1 MKTLR
6 AFSISSAVGLA
17 LGVLG
22 APAARADDCD
32 LATSA
37 AIAQAKVLHAATHMT
52 NIAGAAPTRAEMIFT
67 ADKAYLQK
75 DGAWRSMSYSP
86 QAQIDRIN
94 AVETSAEKAKQTC
107 QKTGSETIKG
117 EAATVLVIHT
127 DSSGKKSDARVWISD
142 KTGLLLKS
150 EIRLDG
156 GNEIAVVTDD
166 FRYDN
171 IQPPAGVK

>member
-1 MKTLR
+1 MKTSR
-6 AFSISSAVGLA
+6 ALSISSAFGLA
-17 LGVLG
+17 LGVFG
-22 APAARADDCD
+22 VSAARADDCD
-32 LATSA
+32 LAASA
-37 AIAQAKVLHAATHMT
+37 AIAQAKVPHAATHVT
-52 NIAGAAPTRAEMIFT
+52 NVAGASTRTEMIFT

-75 DGAWRSMSYSP
+75 DGSWRSMSYSP

-94 AVETSAEKAKQTC
+94 AVKTNTEKVKQTC
-107 QKTGSETIKG
+107 EKAGSETIKG

-127 DSSGKKSDARVWISD
+127 DASGKKSDARVWISE

-156 GNEIAVVTDD
+156 GNEIAIVTDD

-171 IQPPAGVK
+171 IEAPAGVK